1 MPLPSLNQSPGKPV
15 ALIRLHFNH
24 HLFVLKFTIP
34 SNPTGRGAHRASPV
48 ALPGGPWSEH
58 PIGRPRWVMQSG
70 YLGALL
76 AEVLQ
81 AHAVALPQPSFVLSE
96 SGKTSEPSSK
106 FTSLI
111 PRG

>member
-1 MPLPSLNQSPGKPV
+1 
-15 ALIRLHFNH
+15 
-24 HLFVLKFTIP
+24 
-34 SNPTGRGAHRASPV
+34 
-48 ALPGGPWSEH
+48 
-58 PIGRPRWVMQSG
+58 MQSG